1 MTPPVWWN
9 VVKNPNRLT
18 KSVAPDFSTPITLGP
33 HFYCH
38 GHIWFATK
46 AQQTSPG
53 PGMRN
58 ENRAIYRTSFQ
69 SSHWILC
76 FWLKTTM
83 IRKKTMISYDKQQS
97 SGGNYPL
104 VNIQKTMER
113 STMFNGHR
121 TLPRPYRV
129 LRRRFLLQA
138 LHQFHA
144 FLVEAPV
151 LLLEL
156 LIFLESKNHGSLS
169 IQKMVKNAGLPIKCW
184 RMVVLSI
191 QNLWKLLV
199 EPWKRPF
206 TCILKK

>member
-1 MTPPVWWN
+1 MKLVLIPRTCGYGSNVHPPKKQSDCITTCIDNSILQTKKTLPKSMTPPVWWN

-113 STMFNGHR
+113 STMFNG
-121 TLPRPYRV
+121 
-129 LRRRFLLQA
+129 
-138 LHQFHA
+138 
-144 FLVEAPV
+144 
-151 LLLEL
+151 
-156 LIFLESKNHGSLS
+156 
-169 IQKMVKNAGLPIKCW
+169 
-184 RMVVLSI
+184 
-191 QNLWKLLV
+191 
-199 EPWKRPF
+199 
-206 TCILKK
+206 